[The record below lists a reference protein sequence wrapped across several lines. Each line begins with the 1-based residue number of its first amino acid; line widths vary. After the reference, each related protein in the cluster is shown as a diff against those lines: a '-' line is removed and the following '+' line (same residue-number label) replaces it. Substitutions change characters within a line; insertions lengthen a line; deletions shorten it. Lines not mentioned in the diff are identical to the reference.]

1 MCTGKF
7 FLFPAGLYV
16 KSPKEVLLDNMV
28 HNGHH
33 FILALRELF
42 VLDLLRISMII

>member
-1 MCTGKF
+1 MGNSFCFQLDYMLKAF
-7 FLFPAGLYV
+7 Y
-16 KSPKEVLLDNMV
+16 SKELLDNMV